1 MGNYPKSYLEFTNL
15 IREIGNLNKL
25 TYHLPLNSNRLINF
39 QMKIIL
45 MRKLISSW
53 LLGICL
59 KHSQTT
65 NLLICIQF
73 GAYKLILA
81 SVKQHF
87 DPISQRRKIRLKMN
101 LKPLYAHKSF
111 DSQKFPCFQIII

>member
-1 MGNYPKSYLEFTNL
+1 MRNL
-15 IREIGNLNKL
+15 KEIDL
-25 TYHLPLNSNRLINF
+25 TFNSKIYEIIFNRQINF
-39 QMKIIL
+39 QIKLIL
-45 MRKLISSW
+45 IRKLISSW

-101 LKPLYAHKSF
+101 LKPLYAHKRF
-111 DSQKFPCFQIII
+111 DSEKFPCFQRNM